1 MKFSDCD
8 DYVKYRTIPN
18 YLYAKIALEQCGKC
32 GCGCGRDL
40 EFAQRKIRIEHLV
53 QRAFGGRNEES
64 NIALW
69 CVKPC
74 ALAKDRR
81 DAQNRRKVRSIR
93 KSTKK
98 SQKPKQKIVSRTK
111 IESRGFGNSYKPNI
125 KEID

>member
-1 MKFSDCD
+1 MKFSEHP

-40 EFAQRKIRIEHLV
+40 EFEQRKIRIEHIM
-53 QRAFGGRNEES
+53 QRAFGGKHEEG

-81 DAQNRRKVRSIR
+81 DAANRKKVRSLT

-98 SQKPKQKIVSRTK
+98 SQRPKKKIQGRTK
-111 IESRGFGNSYKPNI
+111 IQSRGFNDSFKPNI

>member
-1 MKFSDCD
+1 MKFSEHP
-8 DYVKYRTIPN
+8 DYVKYKLIPN

-40 EFAQRKIRIEHLV
+40 EFKQRKIRIEHLA
-53 QRAFGGRNEES
+53 QRAFGGKHEEA

-69 CVKPC
+69 CVNPC

-81 DAQNRRKVRSIR
+81 DARSRAKVRSLT
-93 KSTKK
+93 KSTK
-98 SQKPKQKIVSRTK
+98 SSVRPKKKIQ
-111 IESRGFGNSYKPNI
+111 SRGFGNTYKPNI

>member
-1 MKFSDCD
+1 MKFSEHP

-40 EFAQRKIRIEHLV
+40 EFEQRKIRIEHIM
-53 QRAFGGRNEES
+53 QRAFGGKHEES

-74 ALAKDRR
+74 ALAKDKR
-81 DAQNRRKVRSIR
+81 DARDRAKVRSLR

-98 SQKPKQKIVSRTK
+98 SQKPKKKIQGRTK
-111 IESRGFGNSYKPNI
+111 IQSRGFGDSYKPNI

>member
-1 MKFSDCD
+1 MKFSEHP

-18 YLYAKIALEQCGKC
+18 YLYAKIALDQCGKC

-40 EFAQRKIRIEHLV
+40 EFEQRKIRIEHLHS
-53 QRAFGGRNEES
+53 RALGGKHEEI

-81 DAQNRRKVRSIR
+81 DAHARAKVRSLT

-98 SQKPKQKIVSRTK
+98 SQKPKKKIQ
-111 IESRGFGNSYKPNI
+111 SRGFGDTFKTNI